1 MAAPLKHAMSL
12 EETAKAE
19 GTTVGAVNVLLGR
32 ALRKLRK
39 QGLIR
44 TSKELADELDR
55 NRRESAE

>member
-12 EETAKAE
+12 EEIAKAE